1 MVSPVNVASRSIGPG
16 YPCFIIAEAG
26 VNHNGDLGLA
36 QRMIDAAVKAGAD
49 AVKFQAYKAEKLVTQ
64 DAPKAEYQMRATGG
78 SESQLDMLRRLEV
91 SPEGQRILMDYCRRK
106 GILFLSTPFDEDSA
120 DVLER
125 LEIPAF
131 KIPSGEVTNLPFL
144 AYVAKKGRPMV
155 LSTGMA
161 SLGEVEMAV
170 RTIEAAGN
178 RDMILLHCVSN
189 YPADP
194 DDVNLRAIET
204 MARAFRLP
212 IGYSDHTLGIEVPI
226 ASVALGACVLEKHFT
241 LDRNL
246 PGPDHQASAEPDELA
261 AMVTGIRKV
270 ESALGHGRKVPAPSE
285 AATAAVA
292 RKSLVAARAIPAG
305 TTFTEDLIAIKRPGT
320 GLPPTMRAL
329 LVGRVAKEN
338 IPADALLTLSMIA

>member
-1 MVSPVNVASRSIGPG
+1 MVGPVNVASCPIGPG

-36 QRMIDAAVKAGAD
+36 QRMIDVAVKAGAD

-64 DAPKAEYQMRATGG
+64 DAPKAEYQVRATDG

-106 GILFLSTPFDEDSA
+106 GIIFLSTPFDEDSA

-144 AYVAKKGRPMV
+144 AYVAKKGRPMI

-170 RTIEAAGN
+170 HTIEAAGN
-178 RDMILLHCVSN
+178 RGMILLHCVSN

-194 DDVNLRAIET
+194 NDVNLRAIKT

-226 ASVALGACVLEKHFT
+226 VSVALGACVLEKHFT
-241 LDRNL
+241 LDRTL

-261 AMVTGIRKV
+261 AMVAGIRKI
-270 ESALGHGRKVPAPSE
+270 ESALGHGRKVPAASE

-292 RKSLVAARAIPAG
+292 RKSLVAARPIRAG
-305 TTFTEDLIAIKRPGT
+305 TRLTEELMTIKRPGT
-320 GLPPTMRAL
+320 GLPPSLRAS
-329 LVGRVAKEN
+329 LVGRMTKCD
-338 IPADALLTLSMIA
+338 IPADALLSLDMLA